1 VAEGLMRLQL
11 LQMPV
16 VLALLFLLAEPE
28 KLLRM
33 LLLVCLGLLL
43 GLLLEVLLL
52 VILMLAL
59 LFLPLVFLPLVL
71 LPLVLLPLVLL
82 PLVLLPLV
90 LLLFVLLL
98 FVLLLFVL
106 LPLVLLLRQQQPV
119 LVLFALLLEV
129 LVVLLLKLNGGAWV
143 PVSHRL
149 GQRRLE
155 RQVRRIAGLERAVQ
169 VDRLARRRGRGCVQ
183 LWL

>member
-82 PLVLLPLV
+82 PLVLL
-90 LLLFVLLL
+90 LFVLLL

-155 RQVRRIAGLERAVQ
+155 RHVRRIAGLERAVQ
-169 VDRLARRRGRGCVQ
+169 VDRLARQRGRGCVQ

>member
-98 FVLLLFVL
+98 FVLL
-106 LPLVLLLRQQQPV
+106 PLVLLLRQQQPV

-169 VDRLARRRGRGCVQ
+169 VDRLARQRGRGCVQ

>member
-1 VAEGLMRLQL
+1 MRLQL

-82 PLVLLPLV
+82 PLVLL
-90 LLLFVLLL
+90 LFVLLL

-106 LPLVLLLRQQQPV
+106 LPLVLLPLQHQPV

-169 VDRLARRRGRGCVQ
+169 VDRLARQRGRGCVQ